1 MINKAIAFA
10 VKAHEGQPR
19 KGTEIPYIFHP
30 LEVGMIVSRITD
42 DEEVIAAAVL
52 HDTVEDCDTVTLED
66 IRREFGDRVA
76 RIVGL
81 ESEDKG
87 KSWEE
92 RKAST
97 VRSLSQASMW
107 EAKVVAL
114 GDKLSNIRCF
124 YADYVKLGDEL
135 WQRFNMKDKRRQG
148 WYYQGLCEALSDLSG
163 LEEYQEF
170 CHLVSLVF
178 GEVADGEGVGA
189 DSQG

>member
-10 VKAHEGQPR
+10 VKAHKGQPR

-52 HDTVEDCDTVTLED
+52 HDTVEDCDAVTLDD

-81 ESEDKG
+81 ESEDKD

-92 RKAST
+92 RKAAT
-97 VRSLSQASMW
+97 VRSLKKEPMR
-107 EAKVVAL
+107 EAKIVAL

-124 YADYVKLGDEL
+124 YADYIKLGDEL
-135 WQRFNMKDKRRQG
+135 WQRFNMKDKRMQG
-148 WYYQGLCEALSDLSG
+148 RYYHGLCEALSDLSD

-170 CHLVSLVF
+170 RRMVEMVF
-178 GEVADGEGVGA
+178 GDVIADE
-189 DSQG
+189 

>member
-10 VKAHEGQPR
+10 VKAHKGQPR

-52 HDTVEDCDTVTLED
+52 HDTVEDCDAVTLDD

-81 ESEDKG
+81 ESEDKD

-92 RKAST
+92 RKAAT
-97 VRSLSQASMW
+97 VCSLKKEPMR
-107 EAKVVAL
+107 EAKIVAL

-124 YADYVKLGDEL
+124 YADYIKLGDEL
-135 WQRFNMKDKRRQG
+135 WQRFNMKDKRMQG
-148 WYYQGLCEALSDLSG
+148 RYYHGLCEALSDLSD

-170 CHLVSLVF
+170 RRMVEMVF
-178 GEVADGEGVGA
+178 GDVIADE
-189 DSQG
+189 

>member
-1 MINKAIAFA
+1 MIDKAIAFA

-52 HDTVEDCDTVTLED
+52 HDTVEDCDAVTLDD

-81 ESEDKG
+81 ESEDKD

-92 RKAST
+92 RKAAT
-97 VRSLSQASMW
+97 VRSLKKELMR
-107 EAKVVAL
+107 EAKIVAL

-124 YADYVKLGDEL
+124 YADYIKLGDEL
-135 WQRFNMKDKRRQG
+135 WQRFNMKDKRMQG
-148 WYYQGLCEALSDLSG
+148 RYYHGLCEALSDLSD

-170 CHLVSLVF
+170 RRMVEMVF
-178 GEVADGEGVGA
+178 GDVIADE
-189 DSQG
+189 

>member
-52 HDTVEDCDTVTLED
+52 HDTVEDCDAVTLDD

-81 ESEDKG
+81 ESEDKD

-92 RKAST
+92 RKAAT
-97 VRSLSQASMW
+97 VRSLKKEPMR
-107 EAKVVAL
+107 EAKIV
-114 GDKLSNIRCF
+114 
-124 YADYVKLGDEL
+124 
-135 WQRFNMKDKRRQG
+135 RQ
-148 WYYQGLCEALSDLSG
+148 
-163 LEEYQEF
+163 
-170 CHLVSLVF
+170 
-178 GEVADGEGVGA
+178 
-189 DSQG
+189 

>member
-52 HDTVEDCDTVTLED
+52 HDTVEDCDAVTLDD

-81 ESEDKG
+81 ESEDKD

-92 RKAST
+92 RKAAT
-97 VRSLSQASMW
+97 VRSLKKEPMR
-107 EAKVVAL
+107 EAKIVAL

-124 YADYVKLGDEL
+124 YADYIKLGDEL
-135 WQRFNMKDKRRQG
+135 WQRFNMKDKRMQG
-148 WYYQGLCEALSDLSG
+148 RYYHGLCEALSDLSD

-170 CHLVSLVF
+170 RRMVEMVF
-178 GEVADGEGVGA
+178 GDVIADE
-189 DSQG
+189 

>member
-52 HDTVEDCDTVTLED
+52 HDTVEDCDAVTLDD

-81 ESEDKG
+81 ESEDKD

-92 RKAST
+92 RKAAT
-97 VRSLSQASMW
+97 VCSLKKEPMR
-107 EAKVVAL
+107 EAKIVAL

-124 YADYVKLGDEL
+124 YADYIKLGDEL
-135 WQRFNMKDKRRQG
+135 WQRFNMKDKRMQG
-148 WYYQGLCEALSDLSG
+148 RYYHGLCEALSDLSD
-163 LEEYQEF
+163 LEEYQGFRRMVEM
-170 CHLVSLVF
+170 VF
-178 GEVADGEGVGA
+178 GDVIADE
-189 DSQG
+189 

>member
-52 HDTVEDCDTVTLED
+52 HDTVEDCDAVTLDD

-81 ESEDKG
+81 ESEDKD

-92 RKAST
+92 RKAAT
-97 VRSLSQASMW
+97 VRSLKKEPMR
-107 EAKVVAL
+107 EAKIVAL

-124 YADYVKLGDEL
+124 YADYIKLGDEL
-135 WQRFNMKDKRRQG
+135 WQRFNMKDKRMQG
-148 WYYQGLCEALSDLSG
+148 RYYHGLCEALSDLSD

-170 CHLVSLVF
+170 RRMVDMVF
-178 GEVADGEGVGA
+178 GDVIADE
-189 DSQG
+189 

>member
-52 HDTVEDCDTVTLED
+52 HDTVEDCDAVTLDD

-81 ESEDKG
+81 ESEDKD

-92 RKAST
+92 RKAAT
-97 VRSLSQASMW
+97 VRSLKKEPMR
-107 EAKVVAL
+107 EAKIVAL

-124 YADYVKLGDEL
+124 YADYIKLGDEL
-135 WQRFNMKDKRRQG
+135 WQRFNMKDKRMQG
-148 WYYQGLCEALSDLSG
+148 RYYHGLCEALSNLSD

-170 CHLVSLVF
+170 RRMVEMVF
-178 GEVADGEGVGA
+178 GDVIADE
-189 DSQG
+189 

>member
-1 MINKAIAFA
+1 MIDKAIAFA

-42 DEEVIAAAVL
+42 DAEVIAAAVL
-52 HDTVEDCDTVTLED
+52 HDTVEDCESVTLDD
-66 IRREFGDRVA
+66 IRRQFGDRVA
-76 RIVGL
+76 EIVGL

-92 RKAST
+92 RKAAK
-97 VRSLSQASMW
+97 VRMLKEEPMR
-107 EAKVVAL
+107 EAKIVAL

-135 WQRFNMKDKRRQG
+135 WQRFNMKDKRKQG
-148 WYYQGLCEALSDLSG
+148 LYYQGLCRALSDLSD

-178 GEVADGEGVGA
+178 GDVIADVE
-189 DSQG
+189 S

>member
-97 VRSLSQASMW
+97 VRSLSQESMW

-114 GDKLSNIRCF
+114 ADKLSNIRCF

-163 LEEYQEF
+163 LEE
-170 CHLVSLVF
+170 
-178 GEVADGEGVGA
+178 
-189 DSQG
+189 

>member
-52 HDTVEDCDTVTLED
+52 HDTVEDCDAVTLDD

-81 ESEDKG
+81 ESEDKD

-92 RKAST
+92 RKAAT
-97 VRSLSQASMW
+97 VRSLKKEPMR
-107 EAKVVAL
+107 EAKIVAL

-124 YADYVKLGDEL
+124 YADYIKLGDEL
-135 WQRFNMKDKRRQG
+135 WQRFNMKDKQMQG
-148 WYYQGLCEALSDLSG
+148 RYYHGLCEALSDLSD

-170 CHLVSLVF
+170 RRMVEMVF
-178 GEVADGEGVGA
+178 GDVIADE
-189 DSQG
+189 

>member
-1 MINKAIAFA
+1 MINKAITFA

-52 HDTVEDCDTVTLED
+52 HDTVEDCDAVTLDD

-81 ESEDKG
+81 ESEDKD

-92 RKAST
+92 RKAAT
-97 VRSLSQASMW
+97 VRSLKKEPMR
-107 EAKVVAL
+107 EAKIVAL

-124 YADYVKLGDEL
+124 YADYIKLGDEL
-135 WQRFNMKDKRRQG
+135 WQRFNMKDKRMQG
-148 WYYQGLCEALSDLSG
+148 RYYHGLCEALSDLSD

-170 CHLVSLVF
+170 RRMVEMVF
-178 GEVADGEGVGA
+178 GDVIADE
-189 DSQG
+189 

>member
-52 HDTVEDCDTVTLED
+52 HDTVEDCDAVTLDD
-66 IRREFGDRVA
+66 IRREFGDRVV

-81 ESEDKG
+81 ESEDKD

-92 RKAST
+92 RKAAT
-97 VRSLSQASMW
+97 VCSLKKEPMR
-107 EAKVVAL
+107 EAKIVAL

-124 YADYVKLGDEL
+124 YADYIKLGDEL
-135 WQRFNMKDKRRQG
+135 WQRFNMKDKRMQG
-148 WYYQGLCEALSDLSG
+148 RYYHGLCEALSDLSD

-170 CHLVSLVF
+170 RRMVEMVF
-178 GEVADGEGVGA
+178 GDVIADE
-189 DSQG
+189 

>member
-52 HDTVEDCDTVTLED
+52 HDTVEDCDAVTLDD
-66 IRREFGDRVA
+66 IRREFGDSVA

-81 ESEDKG
+81 ESEDKD

-92 RKAST
+92 RKAAT
-97 VRSLSQASMW
+97 VRSLKKEPMR
-107 EAKVVAL
+107 EAKIVAL

-124 YADYVKLGDEL
+124 YADYIKLGDEL
-135 WQRFNMKDKRRQG
+135 WQRFNMKDKRMQG
-148 WYYQGLCEALSDLSG
+148 RYYHGLCEALSDLSD

-170 CHLVSLVF
+170 RRMVEMVF
-178 GEVADGEGVGA
+178 GDVIADE
-189 DSQG
+189 

>member
-52 HDTVEDCDTVTLED
+52 HDTVEDCDAVTLDD

-81 ESEDKG
+81 ESEDKD

-92 RKAST
+92 RKAAT
-97 VRSLSQASMW
+97 VRSLKKEPMR
-107 EAKVVAL
+107 EAKIVAL

-124 YADYVKLGDEL
+124 YADYIKLGDEL
-135 WQRFNMKDKRRQG
+135 WQRFNMKDKRMQVR
-148 WYYQGLCEALSDLSG
+148 YYHGLCEALSDLSD

-170 CHLVSLVF
+170 RRMVEMVF
-178 GEVADGEGVGA
+178 GDVIADE
-189 DSQG
+189 

>member
-52 HDTVEDCDTVTLED
+52 HDTVEDCDAVTLDD

-81 ESEDKG
+81 ESEDKD

-92 RKAST
+92 RKAAT
-97 VRSLSQASMW
+97 VRSLKKEPMR
-107 EAKVVAL
+107 EAKIVAL

-124 YADYVKLGDEL
+124 YADYIKLGDEL
-135 WQRFNMKDKRRQG
+135 WQRFNMKDKRMQG
-148 WYYQGLCEALSDLSG
+148 RYYHGLCEALSDLSN

-170 CHLVSLVF
+170 RRMVEMVF
-178 GEVADGEGVGA
+178 GDVIADE
-189 DSQG
+189 

>member
-52 HDTVEDCDTVTLED
+52 HDTVEDCDAVTLDD

-81 ESEDKG
+81 ESEDKD

-92 RKAST
+92 RKAAT
-97 VRSLSQASMW
+97 VRSLKKEPMR
-107 EAKVVAL
+107 EAKIVAL

-124 YADYVKLGDEL
+124 DADYIKLGDEL
-135 WQRFNMKDKRRQG
+135 WQRFNMKDKRMQG
-148 WYYQGLCEALSDLSG
+148 RYYHGLCEALSDLSD

-170 CHLVSLVF
+170 RRMVEMVF
-178 GEVADGEGVGA
+178 GDVIADE
-189 DSQG
+189 

>member
-52 HDTVEDCDTVTLED
+52 HDTVEDCDAVPLDD

-81 ESEDKG
+81 ESEDKD

-92 RKAST
+92 RKAAT
-97 VRSLSQASMW
+97 VCSLKKEPMR
-107 EAKVVAL
+107 EAKIVAL
-114 GDKLSNIRCF
+114 
-124 YADYVKLGDEL
+124 
-135 WQRFNMKDKRRQG
+135 
-148 WYYQGLCEALSDLSG
+148 
-163 LEEYQEF
+163 
-170 CHLVSLVF
+170 
-178 GEVADGEGVGA
+178 
-189 DSQG
+189 

>member
-52 HDTVEDCDTVTLED
+52 HDTVEDCDAVTLDD

-81 ESEDKG
+81 ESEDKD

-92 RKAST
+92 RKAAT
-97 VRSLSQASMW
+97 VCSLKKEPMR
-107 EAKVVAL
+107 EAKIVAL

-124 YADYVKLGDEL
+124 YADYIKLGDEL
-135 WQRFNMKDKRRQG
+135 WQRFNMKDKRMQG
-148 WYYQGLCEALSDLSG
+148 RYYHGLCEALSDLSD

-170 CHLVSLVF
+170 RRMVDMVF
-178 GEVADGEGVGA
+178 GDVIADE
-189 DSQG
+189 

>member
-10 VKAHEGQPR
+10 VKAHKGQPR

-52 HDTVEDCDTVTLED
+52 HDTVEDCDAVTLDD

-81 ESEDKG
+81 ESEDKDKG
-87 KSWEE
+87 WEE
-92 RKAST
+92 RKAAT
-97 VRSLSQASMW
+97 VRSLKKEPMR
-107 EAKVVAL
+107 EAKIVAL

-124 YADYVKLGDEL
+124 YADYIKLGDEL
-135 WQRFNMKDKRRQG
+135 WQRFNMKDKRMQG
-148 WYYQGLCEALSDLSG
+148 RYYHGLCEALSDLSD

-170 CHLVSLVF
+170 RRMVEMVF
-178 GEVADGEGVGA
+178 GDVIADE
-189 DSQG
+189 

>member
-10 VKAHEGQPR
+10 VKAHKGQPR

-52 HDTVEDCDTVTLED
+52 HDTVEDCDAVTLDD

-81 ESEDKG
+81 ESEDKD

-92 RKAST
+92 RKAAT
-97 VRSLSQASMW
+97 VRSLKKEPMR
-107 EAKVVAL
+107 EAKIVAL

-124 YADYVKLGDEL
+124 YADYIKLGDEL
-135 WQRFNMKDKRRQG
+135 WQRFNMKDKWMQG
-148 WYYQGLCEALSDLSG
+148 RYYHGLCEALSDLSD

-170 CHLVSLVF
+170 RRMVEMVF
-178 GEVADGEGVGA
+178 GDVIADE
-189 DSQG
+189 

>member
-52 HDTVEDCDTVTLED
+52 HDTVEDCYAVTLDD

-81 ESEDKG
+81 ESEDKD

-92 RKAST
+92 RKAAT
-97 VRSLSQASMW
+97 VRSLKKEPMR
-107 EAKVVAL
+107 EAKIVAL

-124 YADYVKLGDEL
+124 YADYIKLGDEL
-135 WQRFNMKDKRRQG
+135 WQRFNMKDKRMQG
-148 WYYQGLCEALSDLSG
+148 RYYHGLCEALSDLSD

-170 CHLVSLVF
+170 RRMVEMVF
-178 GEVADGEGVGA
+178 GDVIADE
-189 DSQG
+189 

>member
-52 HDTVEDCDTVTLED
+52 HDTVEDCDAVTLDD

-81 ESEDKG
+81 ESEDKD

-92 RKAST
+92 RKAAT
-97 VRSLSQASMW
+97 VRSLKKESMR
-107 EAKVVAL
+107 EAKIVAL

-124 YADYVKLGDEL
+124 YADYIKLGDEL
-135 WQRFNMKDKRRQG
+135 WQRFNMKDKRMQG
-148 WYYQGLCEALSDLSG
+148 RYYHGLCEALSDLSD
-163 LEEYQEF
+163 LDEYQEF
-170 CHLVSLVF
+170 RRMVEMVF
-178 GEVADGEGVGA
+178 GDVIADE
-189 DSQG
+189 

>member
-52 HDTVEDCDTVTLED
+52 HDTVEDCDAVTLDD

-81 ESEDKG
+81 ESEDKD

-92 RKAST
+92 RKVAT
-97 VRSLSQASMW
+97 VRSLKKEPMR
-107 EAKVVAL
+107 EAKIVAL

-124 YADYVKLGDEL
+124 YADYIKLGDEL
-135 WQRFNMKDKRRQG
+135 WQRFNMKDKRMQG
-148 WYYQGLCEALSDLSG
+148 RYYHGLCEALSDLSD

-170 CHLVSLVF
+170 RRMVEMVF
-178 GEVADGEGVGA
+178 GDVIADE
-189 DSQG
+189 

>member
-52 HDTVEDCDTVTLED
+52 HDTVEDCDAVTLDD

-81 ESEDKG
+81 ESEDKD

-92 RKAST
+92 RKAAT
-97 VRSLSQASMW
+97 VRSLKKELMR
-107 EAKVVAL
+107 EAKIVAL

-124 YADYVKLGDEL
+124 YADYIKLGDEL
-135 WQRFNMKDKRRQG
+135 WQRFNMKDKRMQG
-148 WYYQGLCEALSDLSG
+148 RYYHGLCEALSDLSD

-170 CHLVSLVF
+170 RRMVEMVF
-178 GEVADGEGVGA
+178 GDVIADE
-189 DSQG
+189 